1 MIDNFEIRSPTT
13 EEEWERYDDF
23 RWEVLRKPLKMSH
36 IPLKDNL
43 EEASIHLMGV
53 TSEGKILA
61 CGRLHLNTSEE
72 AQIRYMGVSEDLR
85 RSGIGSKMIKKLEEE
100 AINQGANQIM
110 LNARENAVAFYK
122 SLGYFEVGPYESDIQ
137 IPHTRMEKKIS
148 LLSFIFKKIF

>member
-1 MIDNFEIRSPTT
+1 MVDNFEIRSPAS
-13 EEEWERYDDF
+13 EKEWETYDSF

-43 EEASIHLMGV
+43 EEVSIHLMGV
-53 TSEGKILA
+53 TSEGKVLA

-122 SLGYFEVGPYESDIQ
+122 SLGYFEAGPYESDIQ
-137 IPHTRMEKKIS
+137 IPHTRMEKKIY
-148 LLSFIFKKIF
+148 

>member
-1 MIDNFEIRSPTT
+1 MIDNFEIRSPTS
-13 EEEWERYDDF
+13 EKEWERYDNF
-23 RWEVLRKPLKMSH
+23 RWEVLRKPIKMSH

-61 CGRLHLNTSEE
+61 CGRLHLNTSYE

-85 RSGIGSKMIKKLEEE
+85 RSGIGSKMLKKLEDD
-100 AINQGANQIM
+100 AIKQGANQIM
-110 LNARENAVAFYK
+110 LNARENAVPFYK

-148 LLSFIFKKIF
+148 

>member
-1 MIDNFEIRSPTT
+1 MVDNFEIRSPAS
-13 EEEWERYDDF
+13 EKEWETYDSF

-43 EEASIHLMGV
+43 EEVSIHLMGV
-53 TSEGKILA
+53 TSEGKVLA

-122 SLGYFEVGPYESDIQ
+122 SLGYFEAGPYESDIQ

-148 LLSFIFKKIF
+148 

>member
-1 MIDNFEIRSPTT
+1 MIDNFEIRSPTS

-23 RWEVLRKPLKMSH
+23 RWEILRKPLKMSH

-53 TSEGKILA
+53 TSDGKILA
-61 CGRLHLNTSEE
+61 CGRLHLNTSYE
-72 AQIRYMGVSEDLR
+72 AQIRYMGVSKDLR
-85 RSGIGSKMIKKLEEE
+85 RSGIGSKMLKKLEDD
-100 AINQGANQIM
+100 AIKQGANQIM
-110 LNARENAVAFYK
+110 LNARENAVPFYK

-148 LLSFIFKKIF
+148 

>member
-13 EEEWERYDDF
+13 EKEWERYDDF

-43 EEASIHLMGV
+43 EELSTHLMGV

-61 CGRLHLNTSEE
+61 CGRLHLNTSYE

-85 RSGIGSKMIKKLEEE
+85 RSGIGSKMIQKLEEK

-110 LNARENAVAFYK
+110 LNARENAIAFYK

-148 LLSFIFKKIF
+148 

>member
-1 MIDNFEIRSPTT
+1 MIDNFEIRSPTS
-13 EEEWERYDDF
+13 EEEWERYDNF
-23 RWEVLRKPLKMSH
+23 RWEVLRKPLKISH

-85 RSGIGSKMIKKLEEE
+85 RSGIGSKMIEKLEEE
-100 AINQGANQIM
+100 AINQGANQVM

-137 IPHTRMEKKIS
+137 IPHTRMEKQIS
-148 LLSFIFKKIF
+148 

>member
-1 MIDNFEIRSPTT
+1 MINNFEIRSPIS
-13 EEEWERYDDF
+13 EEEWERYDNF

-43 EEASIHLMGV
+43 EELSTHLMGV

-61 CGRLHLNTSEE
+61 CGRLHLNTSYE

-85 RSGIGSKMIKKLEEE
+85 RSGIGSKMIQKLEEK
-100 AINQGANQIM
+100 AINQGANHIM
-110 LNARENAVAFYK
+110 LNARENAIAFYK

-137 IPHTRMEKKIS
+137 IPHTRMEKQIS
-148 LLSFIFKKIF
+148 

>member
-1 MIDNFEIRSPTT
+1 MIDNFEIRSPTS
-13 EEEWERYDDF
+13 EKEWERYDNF
-23 RWEVLRKPLKMSH
+23 RWEVLRKPIKMSH

-61 CGRLHLNTSEE
+61 CGRLHLNTSYE

-85 RSGIGSKMIKKLEEE
+85 RSGIGSKMLKKLEDD
-100 AINQGANQIM
+100 AIKQGANQIM
-110 LNARENAVAFYK
+110 LNARENAVPFYK

-137 IPHTRMEKKIS
+137 IPHTRMEKKI
-148 LLSFIFKKIF
+148 F

>member
-1 MIDNFEIRSPTT
+1 MIDNFEIRSPTS
-13 EEEWERYDDF
+13 EEEWERYDNF

-85 RSGIGSKMIKKLEEE
+85 RSGIGSKMIEKLEEE
-100 AINQGANQIM
+100 AINQGANQVM

-137 IPHTRMEKKIS
+137 IPHTRMEKQIS
-148 LLSFIFKKIF
+148 

>member
-13 EEEWERYDDF
+13 EEEWERYDNF

-43 EEASIHLMGV
+43 GELSTHLMGV

-61 CGRLHLNTSEE
+61 CGRLHLNTSYE

-85 RSGIGSKMIKKLEEE
+85 RSGIGSKMIQKLEEK
-100 AINQGANQIM
+100 AIHQGANHIM
-110 LNARENAVAFYK
+110 LNARENAIAFYK
-122 SLGYFEVGPYESDIQ
+122 SLGYFEVCPYESDIQ

-148 LLSFIFKKIF
+148 

>member
-1 MIDNFEIRSPTT
+1 MIDNFEIRSPTS
-13 EEEWERYDDF
+13 EEEWERYDNF

-61 CGRLHLNTSEE
+61 CGRLHLNTSKE
-72 AQIRYMGVSEDLR
+72 ALIRYMGVSEDLR
-85 RSGIGSKMIKKLEEE
+85 RSGIGSKMIEKLEEE

-137 IPHTRMEKKIS
+137 IPHTRMEKQIS
-148 LLSFIFKKIF
+148 

>member
-1 MIDNFEIRSPTT
+1 MVDNFEIRSPAS
-13 EEEWERYDDF
+13 EKEWETYDSF
-23 RWEVLRKPLKMSH
+23 RWEILRKPLKMSH

-43 EEASIHLMGV
+43 EEVSIHLMGV
-53 TSEGKILA
+53 TSEGKVLA

-122 SLGYFEVGPYESDIQ
+122 SLGYFEVGLYESDIQ

-148 LLSFIFKKIF
+148 

>member
-1 MIDNFEIRSPTT
+1 MIDNFEIRSPTS
-13 EEEWERYDDF
+13 EKEWETYDSF

-43 EEASIHLMGV
+43 EEVSIHLMGV

-61 CGRLHLNTSEE
+61 CGRLHLNTSYE

-85 RSGIGSKMIKKLEEE
+85 RSGIGSKMLKKLEDD
-100 AINQGANQIM
+100 AIKQGANQIM

-137 IPHTRMEKKIS
+137 IPHTRMEKKIY
-148 LLSFIFKKIF
+148 

>member
-1 MIDNFEIRSPTT
+1 MIDNFEIRSPTS
-13 EEEWERYDDF
+13 EEEWKRYDDF

-61 CGRLHLNTSEE
+61 CGRLHLNTSYE
-72 AQIRYMGVSEDLR
+72 AQIRYMGVSKDLR
-85 RSGIGSKMIKKLEEE
+85 RSGIGSKMLKKLEDD
-100 AINQGANQIM
+100 AIKQGANQIM
-110 LNARENAVAFYK
+110 LNARENAVPFYK

-137 IPHTRMEKKIS
+137 IPHLRMEKKIS
-148 LLSFIFKKIF
+148 

>member
-1 MIDNFEIRSPTT
+1 MVDNFEIRSPTS
-13 EEEWERYDDF
+13 EEEWERYDNF

-43 EEASIHLMGV
+43 EELSTHLMGV

-61 CGRLHLNTSEE
+61 CGRLHLNTSYE

-85 RSGIGSKMIKKLEEE
+85 RSGIGSKMIQKLEEK

-110 LNARENAVAFYK
+110 LNARENAIVFYK

-137 IPHTRMEKKIS
+137 IPHTRMEKQIS
-148 LLSFIFKKIF
+148 

>member
-1 MIDNFEIRSPTT
+1 MIDNFEIRSPTS
-13 EEEWERYDDF
+13 EEEWERYDNF
-23 RWEVLRKPLKMSH
+23 RWQVLRKPIKMSH

-53 TSEGKILA
+53 TSEGKVLA

-72 AQIRYMGVSEDLR
+72 AQIRYMGVGEDLR

-100 AINQGANQIM
+100 AVRQGASQIM
-110 LNARENAVAFYK
+110 LNARENAVSFYK
-122 SLGYFEVGPYESDIQ
+122 SLGYFEAGPYESDIQ

-148 LLSFIFKKIF
+148 

>member
-1 MIDNFEIRSPTT
+1 MIDSFEIRSPTS
-13 EEEWERYDDF
+13 EEEWERYDNF

-53 TSEGKILA
+53 TSDGKILA
-61 CGRLHLNTSEE
+61 CGRLHLNTSYE
-72 AQIRYMGVSEDLR
+72 AQIRYMGVSKDLR
-85 RSGIGSKMIKKLEEE
+85 RSGIGSKMLKKLEDD
-100 AINQGANQIM
+100 AIKQGANQIM
-110 LNARENAVAFYK
+110 LNARENAVPFYK

-148 LLSFIFKKIF
+148 